1 MTDRHKPALKSS
13 QPAAL
18 TDDQAWQ
25 KLAAGVQ
32 PLKKRKISPRITHKP
47 PAKTRPEPEPDQ
59 KPARNSA
66 QQPAIQKQAVAPPT
80 RQPADLRLGQQA
92 GLDNRSRRLMK
103 RGGFEIDAS
112 LDLHGL
118 TLARAHQRLVRFIE
132 QAESRQFRTLLIITG
147 KGRAGEGVLRREV
160 PVWLKQPPLA
170 DRILALEQ
178 ATGQDG
184 GGGALYVRLRRQR
197 DRAEK

>member
-1 MTDRHKPALKSS
+1 
-13 QPAAL
+13 
-18 TDDQAWQ
+18 
-25 KLAAGVQ
+25 
-32 PLKKRKISPRITHKP
+32 
-47 PAKTRPEPEPDQ
+47 
-59 KPARNSA
+59 
-66 QQPAIQKQAVAPPT
+66 
-80 RQPADLRLGQQA
+80 
-92 GLDNRSRRLMK
+92 MK

-197 DRAEK
+197 DRAKK

>member
-1 MTDRHKPALKSS
+1 MTDRKKSALKPASPS
-13 QPAAL
+13 AL

-25 KLAAGVQ
+25 KLAAGVR
-32 PLKKRKISPRITHKP
+32 PLKKRKIPPRPASK
-47 PAKTRPEPEPDQ
+47 AKTAPDTEQ
-59 KPARNSA
+59 KPAR
-66 QQPAIQKQAVAPPT
+66 KQAMQSVSRQAADAPPK

-112 LDLHGL
+112 LDLHGM
-118 TLARAHQRLVRFIE
+118 TVARAHDRLLRFIE
-132 QAESRQFRTLLIITG
+132 QAEARQFRTLLIITG
-147 KGRAGEGVLRREV
+147 KGRSGEGVLRREV
-160 PVWLKQPPLA
+160 PAWLKQPPLA

-184 GGGALYVRLRRQR
+184 GDGALYVRLRRR
-197 DRAEK
+197 RERVEK

>member
-1 MTDRHKPALKSS
+1 MTDRQKPALNPP
-13 QPAAL
+13 QPSAL
-18 TDDQAWQ
+18 TDEQAWQ
-25 KLAAGVQ
+25 KLAAGVR
-32 PLKKRKISPRITHKP
+32 PLKKQKIPPRP
-47 PAKTRPEPEPDQ
+47 APEQAAKTEPKTNQ
-59 KPARNSA
+59 KKARKPILQAAPS
-66 QQPAIQKQAVAPPT
+66 KQAEAPPQ

-118 TLARAHQRLVRFIE
+118 TVARAHERLVRFIE
-132 QAESRQFRTLLIITG
+132 QAEARQFRTVLIITG

-170 DRILALEQ
+170 DRVLALGQ

-184 GGGALYVRLRRQR
+184 GGGALYVRLRRR
-197 DRAEK
+197 REHLEK

>member
-1 MTDRHKPALKSS
+1 MMTDRPKPALKSS
-13 QPAAL
+13 QPSAL

-25 KLAAGVQ
+25 KLTAGVR
-32 PLKKRKISPRITHKP
+32 PLKKRKTLPRPAPKQAAKTDPKTDQEPARQQAHQPASPKQADAP
-47 PAKTRPEPEPDQ
+47 PA
-59 KPARNSA
+59 
-66 QQPAIQKQAVAPPT
+66 

-103 RGGFEIDAS
+103 RGGFEIDAR

-118 TLARAHQRLVRFIE
+118 TAARAHDRLIRFIE
-132 QAESRQFRTLLIITG
+132 QAAARQFRTVLIITG

-160 PVWLKQPPLA
+160 PAWLKEPPLA

-184 GGGALYVRLRRQR
+184 GGGALYVRLRRKR
-197 DRAEK
+197 ERVEK